1 MTAPNLSP
9 QFSRGW
15 NAGNCASPNVRDKLD
30 QITTSALHFTWSKGI
45 DSALRTPTCSSQ
57 TARRNL
63 KSCRCVRGTIKKE
76 ANNGSPNETAE
87 NWARNEANLK
97 KEEIKRRRMSSESGL
112 LSSPSL
118 SCREREDMFDF
129 CREKSDFPRIFPRHH
144 QRSVYSLP
152 RPHNPDLLHKNCRKF
167 ALSKHNVYSVCR
179 LVSFTEKMEV
189 RKLRVAEI
197 ISRLF
202 QVVWP

>member
-30 QITTSALHFTWSKGI
+30 QITTSALHLTWSKGI

-97 KEEIKRRRMSSESGL
+97 KEEINKEETHIIRIWRISPEFFRDITGDQSIHYPDHTTLTSFKRTVENLPCQNTMFTQSVESFPLRR
-112 LSSPSL
+112 
-118 SCREREDMFDF
+118 
-129 CREKSDFPRIFPRHH
+129 K
-144 QRSVYSLP
+144 
-152 RPHNPDLLHKNCRKF
+152 
-167 ALSKHNVYSVCR
+167 
-179 LVSFTEKMEV
+179 
-189 RKLRVAEI
+189 
-197 ISRLF
+197 
-202 QVVWP
+202 